1 MQRCLGVQNSS
12 KIPGGQ
18 AGQHAPSPEQG
29 PQSLS
34 LRVRHYCTSRYV
46 MYLPA
51 VSLGRMIFTTCPRL
65 IPK

>member
-1 MQRCLGVQNSS
+1 MEIMQCARRCLGVQNSS

-34 LRVRHYCTSRYV
+34 LPGDGQEKR
-46 MYLPA
+46 
-51 VSLGRMIFTTCPRL
+51 
-65 IPK
+65 